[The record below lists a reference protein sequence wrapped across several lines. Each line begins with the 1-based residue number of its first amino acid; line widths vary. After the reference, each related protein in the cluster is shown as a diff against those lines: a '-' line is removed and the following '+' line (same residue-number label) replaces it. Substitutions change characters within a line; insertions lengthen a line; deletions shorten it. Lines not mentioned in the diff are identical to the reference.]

1 MSGITP
7 INMISFGALISPYRD
22 KLTPE
27 TRAKLIALGIDVSNI
42 QTETEG
48 QAKLKEAQA
57 DKTIYERKP
66 ELKQKLNQK
75 DKMLEKAKSLAEKL
89 NISVSDSDNVD
100 RIIELIKSRIKE
112 IKFTKGK
119 DWDKNNFVLE
129 MEKELGLIE
138 QPQQAIIDLNSSLNL
153 TANLNM
159 AYHNLY

>member
-1 MSGITP
+1 
-7 INMISFGALISPYRD
+7 
-22 KLTPE
+22 
-27 TRAKLIALGIDVSNI
+27 
-42 QTETEG
+42 
-48 QAKLKEAQA
+48 
-57 DKTIYERKP
+57 
-66 ELKQKLNQK
+66 
-75 DKMLEKAKSLAEKL
+75 MLEKAKSLAEKL

-159 AYHNLY
+159 ACHNLY